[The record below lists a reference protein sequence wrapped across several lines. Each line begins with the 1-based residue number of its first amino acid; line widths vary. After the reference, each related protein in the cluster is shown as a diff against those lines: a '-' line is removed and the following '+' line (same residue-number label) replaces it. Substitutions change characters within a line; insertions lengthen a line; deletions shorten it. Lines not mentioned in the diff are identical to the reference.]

1 MTVEEFLAEFTANVK
16 ADIGEGL
23 LSRSDIEHLYAIFED
38 MRAQAAAIYLPVSL
52 HK

>member
-1 MTVEEFLAEFTANVK
+1 MTLKEFLAELAANAK

-38 MRAQAAAIYLPVSL
+38 MRAKAAAIYLPVSL